1 MAKLPRIEMQNLLMT
16 STKIASEP
24 GARGYVLLHRALGAL
39 TLLIQSIA
47 FIFLPS
53 AKAETESITESI
65 QEQPI
70 PTNPKERDE
79 TTANNPLSIVTA
91 LQVQNYYQ
99 PVLKGDRNAGG
110 NQPYLRAILPFTGFG
125 GRNLLRISLPTG
137 STSWT
142 TNSSD
147 AGLGDLTIFSVRVFK
162 ISSNS
167 GFGVGPLLVAPTATS
182 GTLGIKKWQVGAQGT
197 YSAHYP
203 WGLLAGLLSY
213 QQSIDGEVD
222 ALTFQP
228 FIFRNIGR
236 GFYLR
241 SSGIMTLDTTSGNGV
256 LPIGLG
262 IGKVSRLSE
271 HKLLNVYLEP
281 QYSLAAGDYQP
292 EFQVFAGFNLQFL
305 PKQ

>member
-1 MAKLPRIEMQNLLMT
+1 MT
-16 STKIASEP
+16 IARS
-24 GARGYVLLHRALGAL
+24 ANAHKAHKYVRSILVIGS
-39 TLLIQSIA
+39 LIAMLRLVA
-47 FIFLPS
+47 FIFFSSARAELEATSEPS
-53 AKAETESITESI
+53 
-65 QEQPI
+65 QPG
-70 PTNPKERDE
+70 PVAASPKERDE
-79 TTANNPLSIVTA
+79 TTANNPLSIIPA

-99 PVLKGDRNAGG
+99 PVLKGDRNAGV
-110 NQPYLRAILPFTGFG
+110 NQPYLRAIVPFNGFG

-142 TNSSD
+142 GNSSD
-147 AGLGDLTIFSVRVFK
+147 AGLGDLTIFSVRVFR
-162 ISSNS
+162 ISGNS

-182 GTLGIKKWQVGAQGT
+182 SSLGIKQWQVGAQGT

-213 QQSIDGEVD
+213 QQSINGNSN

-241 SSGIMTLDTTSGNGV
+241 SSGIMTFETTSGDGV

-262 IGKVSRLSE
+262 IGRVSRLSE
-271 HKLLNVYLEP
+271 HRLLNAYIEP
-281 QYSLAAGDYQP
+281 QYSFAAGNYQP
-292 EFQVFAGFNLQFL
+292 ELQLFAGFNLQFL
-305 PKQ
+305 PKH